1 MAGKKL
7 LIDVYNIKTGLRE
20 LEDVSIEDAAAHMG
34 TDLKDVYRPTNTG
47 RIIQKTYR
55 VHKKGYQTEINNP
68 LYKPVPAAKNPTDSL
83 PSYMPNTFE
92 QEWDEIYQNCKL
104 IKSGK
109 ARIVPVMV
117 KGKRKYHTV
126 ILEGAVV

>member
-34 TDLKDVYRPTNTG
+34 TDLKDVYRSTNTG
-47 RIIQKTYR
+47 RIIQKNYR
-55 VHKKGYQTEINNP
+55 VHKKGYQTEINNL
-68 LYKPVPAAKNPTDSL
+68 LYKPVPAAKHTTDTL
-83 PSYMPNTFE
+83 TVGMPKTFGE
-92 QEWDEIYQNCKL
+92 EWDEIHRNSKL

-109 ARIVPVMV
+109 AIIVPVLV

-126 ILEGAVV
+126 ILEGAAV

>member
-1 MAGKKL
+1 MPGKKL

-34 TDLKDVYRPTNTG
+34 TDLKDVYRSTNTG
-47 RIIQKTYR
+47 RIIKKTYR
-55 VHKKGYQTEINNP
+55 LNKKGYQTQIANP
-68 LYKPVPAAKNPTDSL
+68 LYAPVPPAKDPTDSL
-83 PSYMPNTFE
+83 PSNMPKSFE
-92 QEWDEIYQNCKL
+92 QEWDEIHQNCKL

-109 ARIVPVMV
+109 ARIVPVLV

-126 ILEGAVV
+126 ILEGASV

>member
-34 TDLKDVYRPTNTG
+34 TDLKDVYRSTNTG

-68 LYKPVPAAKNPTDSL
+68 LYKPVPPAKNSTDSL

-92 QEWDEIYQNCKL
+92 QEWDEAVRPFRILYARK
-104 IKSGK
+104 K
-109 ARIVPVMV
+109 A
-117 KGKRKYHTV
+117 
-126 ILEGAVV
+126 AV